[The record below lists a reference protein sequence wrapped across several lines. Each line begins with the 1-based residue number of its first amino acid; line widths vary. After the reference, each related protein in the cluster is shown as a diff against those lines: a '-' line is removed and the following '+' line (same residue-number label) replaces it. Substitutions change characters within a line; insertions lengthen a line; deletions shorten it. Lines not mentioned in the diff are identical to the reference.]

1 MISDET
7 YDCAGCG
14 GEVPIMEAVWWPE
27 VRIGVMSAIAP
38 NAKPYCCPDCRE
50 KNYPRKEPT
59 MGMEK
64 KLCRCGCSI
73 VDGLCVRCL
82 KPTPATA
89 AETQGREGVK
99 RWRKKPVVID
109 ATRWWQNGDH
119 PDDGPRDTEGKVVR
133 YFRRPDVPADRLC
146 QKCHEHMHIH
156 GWIDTLEGG
165 HIVCRG
171 DWIITGVKGE
181 RYPCKPDIFLQTYE
195 PESYPVP
202 AQPARCD
209 GRGKIRVHVN
219 EDGAVFS
226 PWPCNGCPACKPAQP
241 AAPAGQLAPPAQTS
255 PAQVMDAALG
265 LLAGNVALKGF
276 HVALACWPKGL
287 PQQPAI
293 ASTGEPIETGTAMAR
308 CCELIGQSLQQKPP
322 EPKLVIATPSDTAAL
337 IAQSGKAFKQPTK
350 RRS

>member
-1 MISDET
+1 M
-7 YDCAGCG
+7 
-14 GEVPIMEAVWWPE
+14 
-27 VRIGVMSAIAP
+27 
-38 NAKPYCCPDCRE
+38 
-50 KNYPRKEPT
+50 
-59 MGMEK
+59 
-64 KLCRCGCSI
+64 
-73 VDGLCVRCL
+73 
-82 KPTPATA
+82 
-89 AETQGREGVK
+89 K
-99 RWRKKPVVID
+99 RWRKKPVVIE

-195 PESYPVP
+195 PESYTVP

-226 PWPCNGCPACKPAQP
+226 PWPCNGCPACKPEHKDGAEE
-241 AAPAGQLAPPAQTS
+241 
-255 PAQVMDAALG
+255 
-265 LLAGNVALKGF
+265 VARKVVDDWCNG
-276 HVALACWPKGL
+276 HVRQYPD
-287 PQQPAI
+287 
-293 ASTGEPIETGTAMAR
+293 
-308 CCELIGQSLQQKPP
+308 
-322 EPKLVIATPSDTAAL
+322 LVAAL
-337 IAQSGKAFKQPTK
+337 IAAIRADRAARQAPSPGCHYYGPDGTGAGTGTGIDITPPAPSPALGEKAGTIRVGHEVVAYDGAKFTGAGKPPDFIGLRTPARDALGEKVLALIEEFGFVWKEHEDDRNYAVVDEDATRK
-350 RRS
+350 ALAREVLALLEGRVH